1 MPRWNGIDDPHDVKI
16 EDARGRESEYEQVRA
31 VPLDALRYWHYTT
44 VSRTPGGF
52 AAFTANKQL
61 PDPNSLFA
69 ASVATRCARRDR
81 PEAGRRPRYRKF
93 ESISLQRR
101 VHCELAPHGFGA
113 PVIGQQLAL
122 RGGGHFPLGTGILN
136 FRFNVSCLTRMRPPT
151 ATNAWLGGA
160 ILLAAGI
167 WQLTPIK
174 GVCLRHC
181 RSPLSTTSKISA
193 QKLLNLRHRLWSWPM
208 IAGNLEI
215 EVPCTLPAGSGSRPA
230 ALKSAPRRET
240 QRAEG
245 TTTRSLARCS
255 MNHLS

>member
-1 MPRWNGIDDPHDVKI
+1 MPLDVAVAPTTLTSTLHYLKRGTEKPASYRIEPPPGVPRWNGIDDPHDVKI

-101 VHCELAPHGFGA
+101 VCKPSVPHERLT
-113 PVIGQQLAL
+113 IL
-122 RGGGHFPLGTGILN
+122 RPAEPAREAVRPRAGTGWPC
-136 FRFNVSCLTRMRPPT
+136 RRSK
-151 ATNAWLGGA
+151 AW
-160 ILLAAGI
+160 
-167 WQLTPIK
+167 
-174 GVCLRHC
+174 
-181 RSPLSTTSKISA
+181 SA
-193 QKLLNLRHRLWSWPM
+193 R
-208 IAGNLEI
+208 
-215 EVPCTLPAGSGSRPA
+215 RPA
-230 ALKSAPRRET
+230 A
-240 QRAEG
+240 G
-245 TTTRSLARCS
+245 DWCG
-255 MNHLS
+255 